1 MPTAF
6 TAQNGAEIHES
17 TKIGVTGC
25 PKARQAAKKKKKAKK
40 AGKARNSSHSQG
52 RKS

>member
-6 TAQNGAEIHES
+6 VAQNGAEIHET

-25 PKARQAAKKKKKAKK
+25 AHTRPKAKK
-40 AGKARNSSHSQG
+40 AKAKKRKKQSTNGNGRTGK
-52 RKS
+52 